1 MEFESELIKQ
11 RCQNFFIAGERESG
25 KTTMTL
31 HIAKQLCNNDIVKS
45 IVVITN
51 KPEEYQNLAN
61 THIYSEYND
70 TYLDVLLKSQKQK
83 HRELTN
89 QHDAVLFIL
98 DYPIDISELNNNK
111 LFRMLIHNPNG
122 FRIST
127 IVVTTQY
134 YFNFKPNIRSCFDY
148 MLQFQNKTLNDNTI
162 AKEFIEH
169 CDYIHGDY
177 DDVYNTV
184 MRLNKYDALCL
195 IHCKKEIM
203 PTQIIYKVN
212 LIF

>member
-25 KTTMTL
+25 KTTMAL
-31 HIAKQLCNNDIVKS
+31 HISKQLFSNDIVKS
-45 IVVITN
+45 GIIITN

-70 TYLDVLLKSQKQK
+70 TYLDELLKSQKQK
-83 HRELTN
+83 HRELTT

-111 LFRMLIHNPNG
+111 LFRVLINNPNG

-127 IVVTTQY
+127 IVVTSQY
-134 YFNFKPNIRSCFDY
+134 YFNFKPNIRHCFDY

-169 CDYIHGDY
+169 IDY
-177 DDVYNTV
+177 DNNVYNNV

-212 LIF
+212 